1 MDKLLTSNWFVKII
15 SFLLALMLYTIV
27 AMPDAS
33 TTSRGESF
41 LEPESETERITDM
54 ELEILYDE
62 ENVVVSDLPET
73 VDVIVEGRTDGVM
86 LSKLTNKEI
95 YVDLRNLTPGQ
106 HLVTV
111 KHRDFPEN
119 VDVTIDPVRV
129 SVTIEE
135 KKATNFQ
142 AGINL
147 LKQEELPEG
156 YTTEEPIVSPK
167 TVTVTGA
174 RSKLEKVAFVR
185 GYVDVSGAKEE
196 VNERITLN
204 VYDANM
210 DEIQGLSIDPAVV
223 DVKVPIKAP
232 FKKVPIKLDQE
243 GKLPEGISISSIE
256 LDPAEV
262 SVFGPR
268 EDLEKLEFL
277 DGIPLD
283 LSDISKD
290 TTVELDIPVPE
301 GMKKVDPEKVK
312 ATIKVGKEDER
323 AFNDVPIEVTGVSEG
338 LTANVSEPDNGVT
351 DMTLYGDASVLE
363 NVQTNDFQA
372 YIDASGL
379 SEGNHELNLQWNG
392 PSYVRWT
399 GSPKKV
405 TLTIENS
412 TS

>member
-33 TTSRGESF
+33 TSNTNDVLQPQS
-41 LEPESETERITDM
+41 ESERIPNM
-54 ELEILYDE
+54 ELEVLYDE

-73 VDVIVEGRTDGVM
+73 VDVLVEGRTDGLM

-135 KKATNFQ
+135 KKSNTFQ

-147 LKQEELPEG
+147 LKAEELPEG
-156 YTTEEPIVSPK
+156 YSTEEPIVSPK

-174 RSKLEKVAFVR
+174 SSKLEQVAFVR
-185 GYVDVSGAKEE
+185 GYVNVSDAKEE

-210 DEIQGLSIDPAVV
+210 EEIQGLSIDPAVV
-223 DVKVPIKAP
+223 DVKVPVTAP
-232 FKKVPIKLDQE
+232 FKKVPIKLDQT
-243 GKLPEGISISSIE
+243 GKLPEGTSIASIE
-256 LDPAEV
+256 LEPKEV
-262 SVFGPR
+262 SVFGP
-268 EDLEKLEFL
+268 EEELGKLEFL

-283 LSDISKD
+283 LSEITKD
-290 TTVELDIPVPE
+290 TTIELDVPVPD
-301 GMKKVDPEKVK
+301 GMKKVDPETVK
-312 ATIKVGKEDER
+312 AKITVGKEDEK
-323 AFNDVPIEVTGVSEG
+323 AFEDVPIKVTGISEG
-338 LTANVSEPDNGVT
+338 LAANISEPEQGSTN
-351 DMTLYGDASVLE
+351 MTLYGVSSVLDTIQ
-363 NVQTNDFQA
+363 NGDFQA

-379 SEGNHELNLQWNG
+379 SEGDHELELQWNG
-392 PSYVRWT
+392 PSYVRWS
-399 GSPKKV
+399 GSDKKIK
-405 TLTIENS
+405 LKIENS
-412 TS
+412 SS

>member
-33 TTSRGESF
+33 TSNTNDV
-41 LEPESETERITDM
+41 LQPQTESERIPNM
-54 ELEILYDE
+54 ELEVLYDE

-73 VDVIVEGRTDGVM
+73 VDVLVEGRTDGLM

-135 KKATNFQ
+135 KKSNTFQ

-147 LKQEELPEG
+147 LKAEELPEG
-156 YTTEEPIVSPK
+156 YSTEEPIVSPK

-174 RSKLEKVAFVR
+174 SSKLEQVAFVR
-185 GYVDVSGAKEE
+185 GYVNVSGAKEE

-210 DEIQGLSIDPAVV
+210 EEIQGLSIDPAVV
-223 DVKVPIKAP
+223 DVKVPVTAP
-232 FKKVPIKLDQE
+232 FKKVPIKLDQK
-243 GKLPEGISISSIE
+243 GKLPEGTSISSIE
-256 LDPAEV
+256 LEPKEV
-262 SVFGPR
+262 SVFGP
-268 EDLEKLEFL
+268 EEELGKLEFL

-283 LSDISKD
+283 LSEITKD
-290 TTVELDIPVPE
+290 TTIELDVPVPD
-301 GMKKVDPEKVK
+301 GMKKVDPETVK
-312 ATIKVGKEDER
+312 AKITVGKEEEK
-323 AFNDVPIEVTGVSEG
+323 AFEDVPIKVTGISEG
-338 LTANVSEPDNGVT
+338 LAANISEPKQGSTN
-351 DMTLYGDASVLE
+351 MTLYGVSSVLDTIQ
-363 NVQTNDFQA
+363 NGDFQA

-379 SEGNHELNLQWNG
+379 SEGEHELELQWNG
-392 PSYVRWT
+392 PSYVRWS
-399 GSPKKV
+399 GSDKKV
-405 TLTIENS
+405 KLKIENS
-412 TS
+412 SS

>member
-33 TTSRGESF
+33 TSNTNDV
-41 LEPESETERITDM
+41 LQPQTESERIPNM
-54 ELEILYDE
+54 ELEVLYDE

-73 VDVIVEGRTDGVM
+73 VDVLVEGRTDGLM

-135 KKATNFQ
+135 KKSNTFQ

-147 LKQEELPEG
+147 LKAEELPEG
-156 YTTEEPIVSPK
+156 YSTEEPIVSPK

-174 RSKLEKVAFVR
+174 SSKLEQVAFVR
-185 GYVDVSGAKEE
+185 GYVNISGAKEE

-210 DEIQGLSIDPAVV
+210 EEIQGLSIDPAVV
-223 DVKVPIKAP
+223 DVKVPVTAP
-232 FKKVPIKLDQE
+232 FKKVPIKLDQK
-243 GKLPEGISISSIE
+243 GKLPEGTSISSIE
-256 LDPAEV
+256 LEPKEV
-262 SVFGPR
+262 SVFGP
-268 EDLEKLEFL
+268 EEELGKLEFL

-283 LSDISKD
+283 LSEITKD
-290 TTVELDIPVPE
+290 TTIELDVPVPD
-301 GMKKVDPEKVK
+301 GMKKVDPETVK
-312 ATIKVGKEDER
+312 AKITVGKEEEK
-323 AFNDVPIEVTGVSEG
+323 AFEDVPIKVTGISEG
-338 LTANVSEPDNGVT
+338 LAANISEPKQGSTN
-351 DMTLYGDASVLE
+351 MTLYGVSSVLDTIQ
-363 NVQTNDFQA
+363 NGDFQA

-379 SEGNHELNLQWNG
+379 SEGEHELELQWNG
-392 PSYVRWT
+392 PSYVRWS
-399 GSPKKV
+399 GSDKKV
-405 TLTIENS
+405 KLKIENS
-412 TS
+412 SS

>member
-33 TTSRGESF
+33 TSNTNDV
-41 LEPESETERITDM
+41 LQPQTESERIPNM
-54 ELEILYDE
+54 ELEVLYDE

-73 VDVIVEGRTDGVM
+73 VDVLVEGRTDGLM

-135 KKATNFQ
+135 KKSNTFQ

-147 LKQEELPEG
+147 LKAEELPEG
-156 YTTEEPIVSPK
+156 YSTEEPIVSPK

-174 RSKLEKVAFVR
+174 SSKLEQVAFVR
-185 GYVDVSGAKEE
+185 GYVNVSGAKEE

-210 DEIQGLSIDPAVV
+210 EEIQGLSIDPAVV
-223 DVKVPIKAP
+223 DVKVPVTAP
-232 FKKVPIKLDQE
+232 FKKVPIKLDQK
-243 GKLPEGISISSIE
+243 GKLPEGTSISSIE
-256 LDPAEV
+256 LEPKEV
-262 SVFGPR
+262 SVFGP
-268 EDLEKLEFL
+268 EEELGKLEFL

-283 LSDISKD
+283 LSEITKD
-290 TTVELDIPVPE
+290 TTIKLDVPVPD
-301 GMKKVDPEKVK
+301 GMKKVDPETVK
-312 ATIKVGKEDER
+312 AKITVGKEEEK
-323 AFNDVPIEVTGVSEG
+323 AFEDVPIKVTGISEG
-338 LTANVSEPDNGVT
+338 LAANISEPKQGSTN
-351 DMTLYGDASVLE
+351 MTLYGVSSVLDTIQ
-363 NVQTNDFQA
+363 NGDFQA

-379 SEGNHELNLQWNG
+379 SEGEHELELQWNG
-392 PSYVRWT
+392 PSYVRWS
-399 GSPKKV
+399 GSDKKV
-405 TLTIENS
+405 KLKIENS
-412 TS
+412 SS